1 LFLLGIDHFTKR
13 MKHTPGAALMT
24 KREDRLNWLTE
35 EIKNKRTMNIED
47 IQRSL
52 HVSESTARRMCIELE
67 HRGICLR
74 CFGGIRYLQEQSSYY
89 FDIVKDQN
97 VDEKARIAAH
107 AVSMVKEGDIIFLSG
122 GTSVLQFAIKLAESI
137 SQGALQNVQ
146 IMTNSIANVEFL
158 SKVTRVVLTGGEYR
172 PERYDVAGN
181 LTEKNISR
189 SRFDKAFVGVDGID
203 IEDGLMAL
211 DIDTASSDRMIAKRA
226 EVVYVL
232 ADSQKFFKKAFI
244 SYQNIQPNFVVITDE
259 KLTEKLRDQAKLN
272 AITILTV

>member
-1 LFLLGIDHFTKR
+1 LKGFGSFQEQVDQSA
-13 MKHTPGAALMT
+13 GVVQMT
-24 KREDRLNWLTE
+24 KREDRLGWLTE
-35 EIKNKRTMNIED
+35 EIKNKRNMNIED
-47 IQRSL
+47 IQQAL

-67 HRGICLR
+67 KRGICLR

-97 VDEKARIAAH
+97 VEEKARIGAH
-107 AVSMVKEGDIIFLSG
+107 AVSMVKDGDIVFLSG
-122 GTSVLQFAIKLAESI
+122 GTSVLQFAIKLAEKI

-158 SKVTRVVLTGGEYR
+158 AKVTRVVLTGGEYR

-181 LTEKNISR
+181 LTEKNISH

-211 DIDTASSDRMIAKRA
+211 DIDTANSDRMIAERA
-226 EVVYVL
+226 EVVYIL
-232 ADSQKFFKKAFI
+232 ADSQKFLKKAFI
-244 SYQNIQPNFVVITDE
+244 SYQNIQPNFIVITDD
-259 KLTEKLRDQAKLN
+259 KLPENFREQARMNNL
-272 AITILTV
+272 TILTV